1 MKSFIFRLLQFPD
14 RLLYWFFRCIF
25 PLDKRLIIFE
35 AAKGEMNDSSLELY
49 NFLKQNGDYRFV
61 WMVRHPSRYSPNEQ
75 TIFVNRFH
83 RAFNIRAVYYYAK
96 AAFSFYTHTT
106 SSIKYKRRGQ
116 TVVFFGHGYAYKG
129 NKGHGSNYHNFD
141 YALSIGEAANIT
153 QASFIGCSPDKML
166 PLGLPRND
174 LLVRSKSNGS
184 SCPWNKGFKKVI
196 IWMPTFR
203 ESRMNHLS
211 EKHCATET
219 GLPLIAESAS
229 LDQFNAFLN
238 KRNICILLKP
248 HPIQT
253 QKSAFKE
260 HRSNIIVVNDEDI
273 AHAGLMLYEM
283 VAQSDA
289 LLTDYSSVAADYLL
303 LDKPIGFILS
313 DMEKYKKDRGFVME
327 DPTTVM
333 PGHHIYSIEDL
344 QGFIN
349 DLCDGIDK
357 YQPARHKTTQQLH
370 AALKGNSC
378 ELIRN
383 YFHL

>member
-1 MKSFIFRLLQFPD
+1 MKAVLLQYLQYID
-14 RLLYWFFRCIF
+14 RFIYLIFKLFF
-25 PLDKRLIIFE
+25 PLDNHLIIFE
-35 AAKGEMNDSSLELY
+35 GTPGKMNESSLELY
-49 NFLKQNGDYRFV
+49 KKLRQTSDYRFV
-61 WMVRHPSRYSPNEQ
+61 WMAKRPSSFVSDEK
-75 TIFVNRFH
+75 TVFVNRFH
-83 RAFNIRAVYYYAK
+83 RSFNIRADYYYAR
-96 AAFSFYTHTT
+96 AAFSFYTHNT
-106 SSIKYKRRGQ
+106 SNIKYKRRGQ

-153 QASFIGCSPDKML
+153 QAAFIGCSPDKML

-174 LLVRSKSNGS
+174 LLVRSKSDGS
-184 SCPWNKGFKKVI
+184 ASPWNKGFKKVI

-203 ESRMNHLS
+203 ESRMKHLS

-283 VAQSDA
+283 IAQSDA

-313 DMEKYKKDRGFVME
+313 DMDEYKQDRGFVME

-344 QGFIN
+344 EGFIN
-349 DLCDGIDK
+349 DLYNGLDEFK
-357 YQPARHKTTQQLH
+357 SARQKITQQLH
-370 AALKGNSC
+370 AAFKGNSC

>member
-1 MKSFIFRLLQFPD
+1 MKSFIFRLLRFPD
-14 RLLYWFFRCIF
+14 RLIYLFFRCIF
-25 PLDKRLIIFE
+25 PLDKRLIVFE
-35 AAKGEMNDSSLELY
+35 GTPGKMNESSLELY
-49 NFLKQNGDYRFV
+49 NHLKKIDNLRFV
-61 WMVRHPSRYSPNEQ
+61 WMVEHPKLYPNDEK
-75 TIFVNRFH
+75 TIFVNRYHPTFNFLADYYFA
-83 RAFNIRAVYYYAK
+83 RAAY
-96 AAFSFYTHTT
+96 SFYTHNT
-106 SSIKYKRRGQ
+106 SNIKYKRKGQ
-116 TVVFFGHGYAYKG
+116 TIVFMGHGYAYKG
-129 NKGHGSNYHNFD
+129 NKGHGSSYHNFD
-141 YALSIGEAANIT
+141 YALSIGEAAN
-153 QASFIGCSPDKML
+153 IGCSPDKML

-174 LLVRSKSNGS
+174 LLVRSKSDGS
-184 SCPWNKGFKKVI
+184 ACPWNKGFKKVI

-203 ESRMNHLS
+203 ESRMKHLS
-211 EKHCATET
+211 ENHCATET
-219 GLPLIAESAS
+219 GLPLIADSIS
-229 LDQFNAFLN
+229 LDNLNSFLR
-238 KRNICILLKP
+238 KCNICILLKP

-253 QKSAFKE
+253 QKAAFKE

-273 AHAGLMLYEM
+273 TQTGLKLYEM
-283 VAQSDA
+283 IAQSDA

-349 DLCDGIDK
+349 DLCEGIDK
-357 YQPARHKTTQQLH
+357 YQSERHKTTQQLH

-378 ELIRN
+378 ELIRK